1 MNQLAVLLDVRVRRL
16 AAQDIDRAAFQIVWL
31 SSVPEER
38 TRALLAH
45 APGSLIPVERFL
57 ERAGE
62 HGCLGRIVVDDPNR
76 SEEHTSE
83 LQSLMR
89 TSYAVFCLKKK
100 TRKTYY
106 DTVIQRKTNLKRRHK
121 KR

>member
-62 HGCLGRIVVDDPNR
+62 PGCLGRIVVDDTNPPVGALVLR
-76 SEEHTSE
+76 CQGFGRLSDVRQLPPTHQEVYGLQLRTLYLLVSER
-83 LQSLMR
+83 L
-89 TSYAVFCLKKK
+89 
-100 TRKTYY
+100 
-106 DTVIQRKTNLKRRHK
+106 
-121 KR
+121 